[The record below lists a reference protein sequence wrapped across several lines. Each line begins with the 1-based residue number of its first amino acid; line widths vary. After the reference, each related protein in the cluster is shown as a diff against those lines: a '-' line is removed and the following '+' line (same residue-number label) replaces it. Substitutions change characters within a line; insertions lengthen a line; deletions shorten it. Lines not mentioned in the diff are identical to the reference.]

1 MTPPRSTAR
10 LLGLALV
17 ACAALAAASS
27 PARAASAAAAEAR
40 EPLDFPAAV
49 QLALR
54 HSPLL
59 RQGQIQLEVRRIDER
74 EGRAG
79 FWPAVHLQAD
89 YLINA
94 PGSVTEP
101 ASLHLTTGEYN
112 PLGAYFTV
120 QAKREIT
127 RLAQLTYLQG
137 ISDGLR
143 QAAELFLSL
152 ATLDQA
158 AALQAEQE
166 EWGRRHVVWCAN
178 RTASFGAPMELQAA
192 EQDLVATRL
201 EGERLAIRR
210 RQALRNLAALVGF
223 EVDDPPPRFLT
234 DAARAQVLED
244 FPAPPDDRARA
255 EDNALELRLLD
266 IHLRLQQLG
275 VKGAYAEFIPRPTFL
290 LRTTDPLDESQE
302 DGLFFSAGLSV
313 PLWDVGRRHLNIHR
327 QKAILEQRVL
337 ERSSGTEAWRRR
349 WLDACDQRDLAA
361 ADAALAAQRV
371 RLAELNVHRQELAF
385 ETGRNDWPA
394 LHDAHRLLMEA
405 RARALDMDLAADRAA
420 LALRHLSRDLL
431 DRYVTVED
439 LLDPTPDTWWS
450 GKPPN
455 PDK

>member
-1 MTPPRSTAR
+1 MTLRPAIA
-10 LLGLALV
+10 LL
-17 ACAALAAASS
+17 ALAAAL
-27 PARAASAAAAEAR
+27 PAARAQSPAAAEAR
-40 EPLDFPAAV
+40 VPLDFPAAV
-49 QLALR
+49 HLALR

-59 RQGQIQLEVRRIDER
+59 RQGQVQLEIRRLDER

-79 FWPAVHLQAD
+79 YWPAVHLQAD

-137 ISDGLR
+137 IADGLQ
-143 QAAELFLSL
+143 QAADLFLSL
-152 ATLDQA
+152 ATLDRA
-158 AALQAEQE
+158 AALQAEQA
-166 EWGRRHVVWCAN
+166 EWCRRQVDWC
-178 RTASFGAPMELQAA
+178 RTRLERSGVPLDLQSA
-192 EQDLVATRL
+192 EQELAMSLL

-234 DAARAQVLED
+234 DAARAQVLEG

-255 EDNALELRLLD
+255 EDNSLDLRLLD
-266 IHLRLQQLG
+266 IHLRLQRLG
-275 VKGAYAEFIPRPTFL
+275 VKGAYAEYIPRPTFL

-313 PLWDVGRRHLNIHR
+313 PLWDAGRRRINIHR

-349 WLDACDQRDLAA
+349 WLDACDQRDIAA
-361 ADAALAAQRV
+361 ADSALAAQRV
-371 RLAELNVHRQELAF
+371 RLAELHFQRQESAFGTGLA
-385 ETGRNDWPA
+385 EWPA
-394 LHDAHRLLMEA
+394 LQDAHRLLRDA
-405 RARALDMDLAADRAA
+405 RARSLETDLAADRAA

-431 DRYVTVED
+431 DRFVTVEE

-450 GKPPN
+450 GEPPP